1 MTKFTSKEQHAI
13 NRAFDYITAHLDC
26 VDWSF
31 PNAWRNALKLERRE
45 CSNATAAKALMVE
58 QFSAGVRQA
67 IGNQSL
73 TAAELFRIRP
83 GAREAY
89 MVGAALWTRAA
100 THQGTGSANAR
111 QYIRDDLMAL
121 CDLSNEAKQA
131 AFHRRA
137 DEIQGGTQ

>member
-1 MTKFTSKEQHAI
+1 MTTKFTTKEHHVI
-13 NRAFDYITAHLDC
+13 NRAFDDIQAHLDC
-26 VDWSF
+26 VDWAF
-31 PNAWRNALKLERRE
+31 TNAWRNALKLERCE
-45 CSNATAAKALMVE
+45 CSNITAAKALMVE

-73 TAAELFRIRP
+73 TAAELFSIRP

-89 MVGAALWTRAA
+89 MVGAALWVRAV
-100 THQGTGSANAR
+100 THRGMDSAIA
-111 QYIRDDLMAL
+111 YIRDDLMAF

-137 DEIQGGTQ
+137 D